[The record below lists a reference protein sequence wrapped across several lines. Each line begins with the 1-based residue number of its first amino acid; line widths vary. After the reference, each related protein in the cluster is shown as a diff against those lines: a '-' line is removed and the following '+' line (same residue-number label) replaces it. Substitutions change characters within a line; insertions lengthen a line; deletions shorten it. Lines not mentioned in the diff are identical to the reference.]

1 MATMMRMGR
10 PAVRAA
16 TLACAMALAAAPLL
30 ASPFTSSDDDAPPL
44 PTVRAPGSQGP
55 MVETQRGLRERA
67 AESIRLFA
75 EEPSGRA
82 LAGLLAAAF
91 VYGVLHAMGPGH
103 RKTIVFS
110 LFIGKKAAPWEPLA
124 AGFMAA
130 GVHAGVGMAIVGVL
144 SLAYGAIAG
153 LGDAERI
160 SAYLDASTFGV
171 LILAAL
177 VLAALKLRA
186 MASGKGHG
194 SEPSGRR
201 RGLYGIVFV
210 SSLIPCPGAT
220 MILLFALYAG
230 LPWIGA
236 AAVLAMS
243 VGMGVVISAAGYLAY
258 AGRVGLFGSLKARE
272 KTIGLVSDL
281 LELVS
286 YLLVLGF
293 SLYMAWPTI
302 TALPEV
308 LGL

>member
-1 MATMMRMGR
+1 MSSAMTTGR
-10 PAVRAA
+10 PAARVAA
-16 TLACAMALAAAPLL
+16 LAFMLALAAAPLF

-44 PTVRAPGSQGP
+44 PTVRAPSSQGP
-55 MVETQRGLRERA
+55 MIEAQRGLRDRA

-75 EEPSGRA
+75 EDPSGST

-91 VYGVLHAMGPGH
+91 VYGILHAIGPGH

-110 LFIGKKAAPWEPLA
+110 LFIGKKAAPCEPLA

-130 GVHAGVGMAIVGVL
+130 GVHAGVGIAIVGVL
-144 SLAYGAIAG
+144 SIAFGAIAG
-153 LGDAERI
+153 LGDAERV

-171 LILAAL
+171 LIVAAL
-177 VLAALKLRA
+177 VLTALKLRA

-194 SEPSGRR
+194 SAPSGGR

-230 LPWIGA
+230 LPWVGA

-281 LELVS
+281 LELLS

-302 TALPEV
+302 LALPEI